1 MTGIYFFR
9 GVLIICDTGENDQ
22 DKKDESLQS
31 LRRYPETAKMAIF
44 WVSDTWLGVRQD
56 SGEMNTHVT
65 FPHVSPVIIPISWW
79 FINPSWKIEPKKE
92 CCSRIWQFSRPI
104 CSLKIML
111 LVVNGLILP
120 FFIFTLFLKNL
131 FVYNAAI

>member
-44 WVSDTWLGVRQD
+44 WVSDT
-56 SGEMNTHVT
+56 
-65 FPHVSPVIIPISWW
+65 
-79 FINPSWKIEPKKE
+79 
-92 CCSRIWQFSRPI
+92 
-104 CSLKIML
+104 
-111 LVVNGLILP
+111 
-120 FFIFTLFLKNL
+120 
-131 FVYNAAI
+131 